1 MHLVSCRHS
10 TSGRADLRNLA
21 TMSMRR
27 RTELIFHVVRENRMR
42 AAYYHGS
49 RRGFPPLHRKNGA
62 GVPFRAFCFDAF
74 SSREPGPTSL
84 ENALIRGGDV
94 VGEVD
99 LEEAGVDLL
108 GGVQIVDRNRGV
120 VALRV

>member
-1 MHLVSCRHS
+1 MHFVSCRHS
-10 TSGRADLRNLA
+10 TSGRANLRNLA

-27 RTELIFHVVRENRMR
+27 RTELMFHVVRESRMR
-42 AAYYHGS
+42 AVYYHGS

-62 GVPFRAFCFDAF
+62 GAPFRVLRFDAV

-84 ENALIRGGDV
+84 ENALIRGGGV

-99 LEEAGVDLL
+99 IEETGIDFL
-108 GGVQIVDRNRGV
+108 G
-120 VALRV
+120 RV

>member
-42 AAYYHGS
+42 AVYYHGS
-49 RRGFPPLHRKNGA
+49 RRGFPPLHRKSGESA
-62 GVPFRAFCFDAF
+62 RPSAFCFDAF
-74 SSREPGPTSL
+74 SSREPGSTSL
-84 ENALIRGGDV
+84 ENALICGGNV

-108 GGVQIVDRNRGV
+108 
-120 VALRV
+120 